1 MINTIYFD
9 NWNTLVQ
16 APDLMRRGSSTE
28 KFHGYLESR
37 GVDVPYELFAE
48 VYRPIARM
56 HTQEAD
62 ADGYREL
69 DYEKR
74 IERTFTE
81 LGLEDAEELAK
92 GAWRAY
98 LDEWPRQTEFFPE
111 TSRILDSLR
120 GRYKLGVITNYM
132 DGYTCQLVFDKLG
145 YREMFDSLVV
155 SAEVVYRKPSR
166 VIFEQAIRETGSRP
180 ENCVMVGDMYEADI
194 VGANNMGMRSVLID
208 VYDNQ
213 QQHYGEATVAIKDI
227 SGFPAALE
235 KIKSSTFRNKR
246 VSTRN
251 VRAKTEE

>member
-1 MINTIYFD
+1 MIDTTYFD

-16 APDLMRRGSSTE
+16 ASDLMRRGSSTE
-28 KFHGYLESR
+28 KFHRYLESR
-37 GVDVPYELFAE
+37 GVDVPYGLFVE
-48 VYRPIARM
+48 VYRPIARLHM
-56 HTQEAD
+56 QEAD

-69 DYEKR
+69 NYEKR
-74 IERTFTE
+74 IERVFAE
-81 LGLEDAEELAK
+81 LGLEDAEELAR

-111 TSRILDSLR
+111 TPGVLDSLR

-145 YREMFDSLVV
+145 YREMFDALVV
-155 SAEVVYRKPSR
+155 SAEVGYRKPSR
-166 VIFEQAIRETGSRP
+166 VIFEQALKETGSIP
-180 ENCVMVGDMYEADI
+180 ESCVMVGDMYEADI
-194 VGANNMGMRSVLID
+194 VGANNMGMNSVLID

-227 SGFPAALE
+227 SEFPAALE
-235 KIKSSTFRNKR
+235 DILSAALRNTR
-246 VSTRN
+246 VSTRD

>member
-1 MINTIYFD
+1 MIDTIYFD

-16 APDLMRRGSSTE
+16 APDLMRRGGSTE
-28 KFHGYLESR
+28 RFHRYLESR
-37 GVDVPYELFAE
+37 GVDVPYELFVE
-48 VYRPIARM
+48 VYRPIARR
-56 HTQEAD
+56 HAQEAD

-74 IERTFTE
+74 IESVFAE
-81 LGLEDAEELAK
+81 LGLEDADELAK

-111 TSRILDSLR
+111 TPGILESLM

-132 DGYTCQLVFDKLG
+132 EGHTCQLVFDKLG
-145 YREMFDSLVV
+145 YREIFDTLVV
-155 SAEVVYRKPSR
+155 SAEVGYRKPSR
-166 VIFEQAIRETGSRP
+166 VIFEQALDETGSRP

-235 KIKSSTFRNKR
+235 EILSAASHETS
-246 VSTRN
+246 VSTRG